1 MNTDKKIRTAVNNLA
16 LIKVDYENG
25 LCSKRKVA
33 ELHSIST
40 TSLWR
45 YAKEYGWVYACR
57 RNEVIDEFSQMSA
70 KRLMSQ
76 KQDLLEEHALVLSQL
91 REDLMMAKDMKEL
104 KKLDKRVDS
113 LVKCIKA
120 ERLCFGMPNEIVLN

>member
-25 LCSKRKVA
+25 LFSKRKVA

-91 REDLMMAKDMKEL
+91 REDLMMAKDMNEL

>member
-1 MNTDKKIRTAVNNLA
+1 MNTVKKIRTAVNNLA

-91 REDLMMAKDMKEL
+91 REDLMVAKDMKEL

>member
-45 YAKEYGWVYACR
+45 YAKDYGWVYACR

>member
-1 MNTDKKIRTAVNNLA
+1 MNTDKKNITAVNNLA

-45 YAKEYGWVYACR
+45 YAKDYGWVYACR

-76 KQDLLEEHALVLSQL
+76 KQDLLEEHALVLLQL

-120 ERLCFGMPNEIVLN
+120 ERLCFGMPNDIVLN

>member
-91 REDLMMAKDMKEL
+91 REDLMMAKDMNEL

>member
-1 MNTDKKIRTAVNNLA
+1 MNTVKKIRTAVNNLA

-91 REDLMMAKDMKEL
+91 REDLMVAKDMKEL

-120 ERLCFGMPNEIVLN
+120 ERLCFGMPNDIVLN

>member
-76 KQDLLEEHALVLSQL
+76 KQDLLEEHALVLLQL

>member
-120 ERLCFGMPNEIVLN
+120 ERLCFGMPNDIVLN

>member
-45 YAKEYGWVYACR
+45 YAKDYGWVYACR

-120 ERLCFGMPNEIVLN
+120 ERLCFGMPNDIVLN

>member
-1 MNTDKKIRTAVNNLA
+1 MNTDKKIRTVVNNLA

-91 REDLMMAKDMKEL
+91 REDLMPAKDMKEL

-113 LVKCIKA
+113 LVKCVKA
-120 ERLCFGMPNEIVLN
+120 ERLCFGMPNDIVLN

>member
-1 MNTDKKIRTAVNNLA
+1 M
-16 LIKVDYENG
+16 DYENG

-33 ELHSIST
+33 ELHLIST

-76 KQDLLEEHALVLSQL
+76 KQDLLEEHALVLLQL

-104 KKLDKRVDS
+104 KKVYKVYMRN
-113 LVKCIKA
+113 IK
-120 ERLCFGMPNEIVLN
+120 EF

>member
-1 MNTDKKIRTAVNNLA
+1 MNTDKKNITAVNNLA

-45 YAKEYGWVYACR
+45 YAKDYGWVYACR

-76 KQDLLEEHALVLSQL
+76 KQDLLEEHALVLLQGL
-91 REDLMMAKDMKEL
+91 QFILFDLPLSPPQAL
-104 KKLDKRVDS
+104 
-113 LVKCIKA
+113 
-120 ERLCFGMPNEIVLN
+120 LCALLLS